1 MTRQVANA
9 NPLKLR
15 EYLATGKPVV
25 SAWNAEIDKFSQ
37 WIRIARDRQGFLDA
51 IAASLADDTDR
62 QRKER
67 MAAVA
72 SQTWERRVEAE
83 LAEVRLALERKHAR
97 SARTPKS
104 EEHTS
109 ELQSLMRLSYA
120 FFILQK

>member
-72 SQTWERRVEAE
+72 SQTWERRCADV
-83 LAEVRLALERKHAR
+83 LAGVRLAVAGKKPIGRRAGRERR
-97 SARTPKS
+97 GRTV
-104 EEHTS
+104 
-109 ELQSLMRLSYA
+109 
-120 FFILQK
+120 

>member
-15 EYLATGKPVV
+15 EDLATGKPVV
-25 SAWNAEIDKFSQ
+25 SAWNADIDKFSQ
-37 WIRIARDRQGFLDA
+37 WIRIARDRQDFLDA

-72 SQTWERRVEAE
+72 SQTWERRVQAV
-83 LAEVRLALERKHAR
+83 LAAR
-97 SARTPKS
+97 S

-109 ELQSLMRLSYA
+109 ELQSLMRTSYA
-120 FFILQK
+120 VLCLKKKKNTPKNIRTKQQQ

>member
-62 QRKER
+62 QRTER
-67 MAAVA
+67 LAAVA
-72 SQTWERRVEAE
+72 SQPWETRVAAGRSEGGRVGE
-83 LAEVRLALERKHAR
+83 ECDRKCR
-97 SARTPKS
+97 N
-104 EEHTS
+104 
-109 ELQSLMRLSYA
+109 
-120 FFILQK
+120 